1 MDTQQPVTETEPVVE
16 TERRP
21 YLPPRII
28 VHGTVATVTGFLK
41 GGSND
46 GKGGSD
52 IL

>member
-1 MDTQQPVTETEPVVE
+1 MDTQQPVRETIPVAQA
-16 TERRP
+16 ERRP
-21 YLPPRII
+21 YSPPRIV